1 MLIPQRTKTSE
12 NLVQHCN
19 IDTWRWR
26 HIWRHQNAVYRQRQ
40 TFNKSFSKA
49 KTWQCKSVAER
60 ISEQKLESSLVKSLS
75 EKLINS
81 VLSVPDPKRNNAGT
95 ALKCKN
101 VKKRGKTRAT
111 IKTLGVAQ
119 DRINSALTVCRSKP
133 FPRCICY
140 IYHHHL
146 EHAPTG
152 A

>member
-60 ISEQKLESSLVKSLS
+60 I
-75 EKLINS
+75 
-81 VLSVPDPKRNNAGT
+81 
-95 ALKCKN
+95 
-101 VKKRGKTRAT
+101 
-111 IKTLGVAQ
+111 
-119 DRINSALTVCRSKP
+119 
-133 FPRCICY
+133 
-140 IYHHHL
+140 
-146 EHAPTG
+146 
-152 A
+152 